1 VGERGAARAA
11 GVSMDALWP
20 KEWTQQGGAGAQAAA
35 GAAMSK
41 GRGADAAAARPKAPH
56 GKLHVLVAQADA
68 QERAGGQW
76 QGWGAGGLQGRGS
89 SGGQGPTRGALW
101 WCAPMRQLKG
111 PFCCR
116 L

>member
-1 VGERGAARAA
+1 
-11 GVSMDALWP
+11 MDALWP
-20 KEWTQQGGAGAQAAA
+20 KEWTRQGGAGAQAAA

-56 GKLHVLVAQADA
+56 GKLRALVAQAEA

-89 SGGQGPTRGALW
+89 GGGQGPTRGALW

-111 PFCCR
+111 PFCSVR
-116 L
+116 